1 MTDAQ
6 TESTNTPKHP
16 LKIAVVG
23 IPGKWS
29 TEVLADELEAK
40 TGFRL
45 VIDIEQVV
53 ANLTAPYVR
62 YHDHC
67 LCQLDGIIIKKISQ
81 TYSPT
86 VLDRLEILRFA
97 EKCGVKIFSNPSEI
111 IRLVDRMSCTISLA
125 KADIPM
131 PPTLIT
137 EDIEAAYEAVQ
148 DFGEVI
154 LKPLFSTKARGME
167 VLNANTSE
175 TELRQQLQSY
185 FDKQGFFYIQK
196 KLNLPGKDMGLV
208 FLGGKY
214 KGAYARV
221 GNGKSWNTT
230 INSGGK
236 YAEAHP
242 SQAIIDMAQHAQAQF
257 DLSYTTVDI
266 AETDDGPVCFEVSA
280 FGGFKGA
287 QEGLG
292 LNMASEYA
300 DYVIQ
305 QLQENRNQAD

>member
-1 MTDAQ
+1 MI
-6 TESTNTPKHP
+6 NNP

-29 TEVLADELEAK
+29 TEVLADEIEAL
-40 TGFRL
+40 TGFRW
-45 VIDIEQVV
+45 VIDIEKVV
-53 ANLTAPYVR
+53 ALLHESSVR
-62 YHDHC
+62 YQGRC

-86 VLDRLEILRFA
+86 VIDRLELLRFA
-97 EKCGVKIFSNPSEI
+97 EKCGVKVFSKPQEI

-137 EDIEAAYEAVQ
+137 EDIDAALTQVET
-148 DFGEVI
+148 FGEAI

-167 VLNANTSE
+167 VVKACDGEKAIRKQLESYY
-175 TELRQQLQSY
+175 QQH
-185 FDKQGFFYIQK
+185 DFFYLQK
-196 KLNLPGKDMGLV
+196 KLALPGKDMGLV
-208 FLGGKY
+208 FLGGEY
-214 KGAYARV
+214 RGAYARV
-221 GNGKSWNTT
+221 SGNTSWNTT
-230 INSGGK
+230 INDGGK

-242 SQAIIDMAQHAQAQF
+242 SAEIIDMAQRAQSQF

-266 AETDDGPVCFEVSA
+266 AETEDGPVCFEVSA

-287 QEGLG
+287 YDGLG
-292 LNMASEYA
+292 LNMAKEYA
-300 DYVIQ
+300 QYVIQ
-305 QLQENRNQAD
+305 QLQLVTAPKA